1 MGKWDRGEPSQ
12 HLSTPSLVV
21 TERRRRLRA
30 ELTAPPPPVP
40 TQLGIREDSKAVA
53 FLGPLHEQVL
63 LAAQTWRVGKMAQR
77 LKGLPRKFEDHS
89 SDP

>member
-12 HLSTPSLVV
+12 PSLVV

-53 FLGPLHEQVL
+53 FLAPPHEQVL
-63 LAAQTWRVGKMAQR
+63 FAAQTWRVGKTAQR
-77 LKGLPRKFEDHS
+77 LKGLPRKFEDQS